1 MQSAHLTTLDNITIV
16 LCVIGVFAISR
27 LIGKRFSGEE
37 ITGSVSFS
45 DLLLKYAHVAV
56 TPAKA
61 FGADDH
67 VRLSYA
73 VDRKSIEEGLKRIAG
88 FVAGLE

>member
-1 MQSAHLTTLDNITIV
+1 
-16 LCVIGVFAISR
+16 
-27 LIGKRFSGEE
+27 
-37 ITGSVSFS
+37 
-45 DLLLKYAHVAV
+45 VAV

-88 FVAGLE
+88 FVSGLE